1 MGDMATAKLTRDGAR
16 RRDPSE
22 DQGADAPRESEER
35 VIVRRTRDAERLESL
50 GLLASGIAHDFNSI
64 LMAVS
69 THAEIAL
76 EDLPA
81 DAPARAN
88 VEQIRRAAER
98 AADLCQQLMTY
109 AGRRAPATKPAD
121 LSELARDVVRL
132 LRVRIPAAVEL
143 ELELEERLPRVVI
156 DEVQIRQV
164 LMNLLTNA
172 AQAIGDRAGRI
183 TIRTG
188 VAWMEV
194 EELEELQLGA
204 DLSPGRYAWCSV
216 EDDGCGMDEVT
227 KARIF
232 DPFFTT
238 RPSGRGLGLATV
250 LGIVRGH
257 RGALDVTSA
266 PGRGTTFRV
275 LLPCN
280 G

>member
-1 MGDMATAKLTRDGAR
+1 MGDMVTAKLTRNGAR

-22 DQGADAPRESEER
+22 DQGADAPRDSEER
-35 VIVRRTRDAERLESL
+35 VIDRRSRDAERLESL

-69 THAEIAL
+69 THAELAL

-81 DAPARAN
+81 GAPARAN

-98 AADLCQQLMTY
+98 ASDLCKQLMTY
-109 AGRRAPATKPAD
+109 AGRRAPATRPAD

-132 LRVRIPAAVEL
+132 LRVGIPAAVEL
-143 ELELEERLPRVVI
+143 ELEDRLPRVVI

-172 AQAIGDRAGRI
+172 AQAIGDRGGRI

-188 VAWMEV
+188 VAWMDD

-257 RGALDVTSA
+257 RGALDVASA

-275 LLPCN
+275 LLPCS

>member
-1 MGDMATAKLTRDGAR
+1 
-16 RRDPSE
+16 
-22 DQGADAPRESEER
+22 
-35 VIVRRTRDAERLESL
+35 
-50 GLLASGIAHDFNSI
+50 
-64 LMAVS
+64 
-69 THAEIAL
+69 
-76 EDLPA
+76 
-81 DAPARAN
+81 
-88 VEQIRRAAER
+88 
-98 AADLCQQLMTY
+98 
-109 AGRRAPATKPAD
+109 
-121 LSELARDVVRL
+121 
-132 LRVRIPAAVEL
+132 VRIPAAVEL
-143 ELELEERLPRVVI
+143 ELALEERLPRVVV

-172 AQAIGDRAGRI
+172 AQAIGDRGGRI

-188 VAWMEV
+188 VAWVEV

-216 EDDGCGMDEVT
+216 EDDGCGMDEAT

-257 RGALDVTSA
+257 RGALGVTSA

-275 LLPCN
+275 LLPCA

>member
-1 MGDMATAKLTRDGAR
+1 MGNVNAAKLTRDGALR
-16 RRDPSE
+16 RSPSE
-22 DQGADAPRESEER
+22 DLGADAPRESEER
-35 VIVRRTRDAERLESL
+35 VIDRRARDAERLESL
-50 GLLASGIAHDFNSI
+50 GLMASGIAHDFNSI
-64 LMAVS
+64 MMAVS

-98 AADLCQQLMTY
+98 AADLCKQLLTY
-109 AGRRAPATKPAD
+109 AGRRAPATRPAD

-143 ELELEERLPRVVI
+143 ELELEERMPRVVI
-156 DEVQIRQV
+156 DEVQIRQL

-172 AQAIGDRAGRI
+172 AQAIGDRGGRI

-188 VAWMEV
+188 VAWMAV

-216 EDDGCGMDEVT
+216 EDDGCGMDEAT

-275 LLPCN
+275 LLPCA